1 MDYWFLLATQRQME
15 LLREAE
21 HHRLVRQAQ
30 AARASRRERQGHVP
44 THRRAAM
51 WLAGRLIAAGQSLE
65 TRYGKASFREL
76 DVALEKPCC

>member
-1 MDYWFLLATQRQME
+1 MNYWLLLATQHQME

-21 HHRLVRQAQ
+21 HQRLVRQAR

-44 THRRAAM
+44 THKRAAM

-65 TRYGKASFREL
+65 TRYSGAAVREL
-76 DVALEKPCC
+76 DMALEKPCC